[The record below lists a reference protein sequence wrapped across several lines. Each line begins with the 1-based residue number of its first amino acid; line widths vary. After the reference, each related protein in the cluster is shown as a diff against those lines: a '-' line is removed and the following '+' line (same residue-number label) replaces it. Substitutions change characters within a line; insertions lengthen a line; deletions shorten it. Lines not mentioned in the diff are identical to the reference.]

1 MRGAPHSRFAR
12 AIWAMS
18 SRTSVPTRGRPPR
31 QRPSCL
37 RPKTRLRP
45 CRRHLRTVPG
55 WTMIKEPRQRDHR
68 RDSISQNSRSQ
79 GVSRGRRVP
88 DRWSTRTWCCR
99 ARCSKTR
106 SQRSRRLRRHPRSHA
121 RNIRIDLPDTQMRS
135 QIIMDSPDQVLR
147 NHSRIKT
154 GFAFERPIR
163 YAAGDHKWSSGESR
177 FRQPEILFAVPWVG
191 VLNYRRDRSQCY
203 LGNVGTI
210 RSYKGG
216 EGLPDWNSAVS
227 TGRRGP

>member
-106 SQRSRRLRRHPRSHA
+106 SQRSRRHRQGFPTSSGGSPARPERRLPKAFGRRRPWLAMPRIAAPRAPGRKPWEAVSMSHY
-121 RNIRIDLPDTQMRS
+121 QRS
-135 QIIMDSPDQVLR
+135 LVSDY
-147 NHSRIKT
+147 H
-154 GFAFERPIR
+154 GFAGSGFEEPQPACRAVR
-163 YAAGDHKWSSGESR
+163 GHRRCCGCARHWRRGRSVRCLGDHPSR
-177 FRQPEILFAVPWVG
+177 PRAGSRRPEPA
-191 VLNYRRDRSQCY
+191 
-203 LGNVGTI
+203 
-210 RSYKGG
+210 
-216 EGLPDWNSAVS
+216 
-227 TGRRGP
+227 